1 MLRSRPP
8 GRAWLTL
15 ITLRNLLTLDH
26 SMRISIPA
34 GIRVLG
40 AIALITGLVGCR
52 AVEEVAEQ
60 PSPTVNVVLVS
71 IDTLRP
77 DHLGC
82 YGYSEPTSPNV
93 DRFCEDSVV
102 YRQAI
107 AQAPSTLHS
116 HASIL
121 SSLLPHHHQA
131 TWGGKTRL
139 PDAALTL
146 AEILQAAGY
155 ATAAFAGGGQMDRV
169 FGLDQGFDLYDQP
182 GQERFYG
189 TVNRGIE
196 WLDQTPDRPFFLF
209 LHSYE
214 VHHPY
219 TPSAEYLAQIESD
232 YGGDLPDQ
240 ISIDL
245 LREINRQELEI
256 DAQDLAHIV
265 RSYDA
270 EIRSMDDGFGLLI
283 AALKE
288 RDLYENTL
296 IVFTS
301 DHGEEFGEHGVVGW
315 HSHTL
320 YDELLRVPLVVKFP
334 GPAHS
339 GVVIDRQTR
348 SIDIAPTI
356 VATIGL
362 PVPQVFDGIDMT
374 PGVGEGSTEGA
385 IAISRMD
392 RPPGRD
398 ISSIRTDDWKLYRSA
413 LFNLADDP
421 GEQWDAALTRRD
433 KVQDLRETLAQ
444 VLATRVALEPEQVV
458 PSDSTLDELRALGYL
473 Q

>member
-1 MLRSRPP
+1 
-8 GRAWLTL
+8 
-15 ITLRNLLTLDH
+15 
-26 SMRISIPA
+26 MRISNQPGLRA
-34 GIRVLG
+34 VVL
-40 AIALITGLVGCR
+40 AVFAVWLLSCR
-52 AVEEVAEQ
+52 ADEVAEQ
-60 PSPTVNVVLVS
+60 PATPTVNVILVS

-82 YGYSEPTSPNV
+82 YGYEVPTSPSV
-93 DRFCEDSVV
+93 DRFCDDAVV
-102 YRQAI
+102 FRQAI

-116 HASIL
+116 HASML

-139 PDAALTL
+139 PEKALTL
-146 AEILQAAGY
+146 AEILQSAGY

-169 FGLDQGFDLYDQP
+169 FGLDQGFDVYDQP
-182 GQERFYG
+182 GQEHFLG
-189 TVNRGIE
+189 TAQRGIE
-196 WLDQTPDRPFFLF
+196 WLDGVSDRPFFLF

-219 TPSAEYLAQIESD
+219 TPDAEHLALLE
-232 YGGDLPDQ
+232 GGYDGELPNE

-256 DAQDLAHIV
+256 DAQDLAHIE
-265 RSYDA
+265 RTYDA
-270 EIRSMDDGFGLLI
+270 EIRSMDDGFGFLI
-283 AALKE
+283 AALQE
-288 RDLYENTL
+288 RGLYESTL

-320 YDELLRVPLVVKFP
+320 YDELLRVPLVIKLADA
-334 GPAHS
+334 AHA
-339 GVVIDRQTR
+339 GVEVAQQVR

-356 VATIGL
+356 LAAVGL
-362 PVPQVFDGIDMT
+362 AVPEEFEGTDLARLVDENRE
-374 PGVGEGSTEGA
+374 PGF

-398 ISSIRTDDWKLYRSA
+398 ISSIRTEEWKLYRTA

-421 GEQWDAALTRRD
+421 EEQWDAALTRRD
-433 KVQDLRETLAQ
+433 VMQELNETLGQA
-444 VLATRVALEPEQVV
+444 VSAREPLETEQVV
-458 PSDSTLDELRALGYL
+458 PSESTLDELRALGYL